1 MTPTFTGEIQLAGWS
16 ESHTGGCKVTF
27 WLQGPDDLAAFRTL
41 TTRKG
46 NTAGHRFMAALVE
59 IGDDELPVA
68 PVISKTATTRPGPLC
83 EWLVRRCGE
92 PEFFAWIAPVYHA
105 HIGDLAPDDF
115 AKPAD
120 FCRHA
125 VMVLCDCDES
135 RKEIDTDTRKAQL
148 FHERVRG
155 PYSKHFA
162 ARGGA

>member
-1 MTPTFTGEIQLAGWS
+1 MSALEAASAGVRDMSDGSLRITIEFEPRHAKEAFALFGARGTPLA
-16 ESHTGGCKVTF
+16 VVA
-27 WLQGPDDLAAFRTL
+27 LAVGYAA
-41 TTRKG
+41 
-46 NTAGHRFMAALVE
+46 AG
-59 IGDDELPVA
+59 A

-92 PEFFAWIAPVYHA
+92 AEFFAWIAPVYHA
-105 HIGDLAPDDF
+105 YIGDVSPEEF
-115 AKPAD
+115 TKPAD

-135 RKEIDTDTRKAQL
+135 RKEIDADTRKAQL

-155 PYSKHFA
+155 PYSKHLA